1 MAAPPLQHGLRREP
15 AQEADRGI
23 AVAREDPVALLERV
37 HEARV
42 DRLVAAV
49 DRVGADPALTV
60 VHDRPL
66 VVGAQQDERPVDR
79 EERLVVETLDAAVGL
94 TVDPDRARQTLLD
107 HRQTLHL

>member
-1 MAAPPLQHGLRREP
+1 M
-15 AQEADRGI
+15 
-23 AVAREDPVALLERV
+23 
-37 HEARV
+37 
-42 DRLVAAV
+42 
-49 DRVGADPALTV
+49 